1 MRVKFFVFSVL
12 MMLMIKTN
20 AQRVAGALTLQQ
32 AIETALKNNTE
43 VKQSEFAMQT
53 GRVGYNQAKGNL
65 LPDVTGI
72 ISHGINQGRSI
83 DPFTNSYINQQI
95 NFANYNLNAN
105 AVVFN
110 GFLLLNTLRAQAL
123 SYDAA
128 KMDLQQNKDR
138 ITLQVIL
145 AYLQVLNSSEQLQRT
160 EALAQLTLKQV

>member
-53 GRVGYNQAKGNL
+53 ERVGYNQAKGNL

-83 DPFTNSYINQQI
+83 DPFTNSYIK
-95 NFANYNLNAN
+95 
-105 AVVFN
+105 
-110 GFLLLNTLRAQAL
+110 TL
-123 SYDAA
+123 
-128 KMDLQQNKDR
+128 KTKN
-138 ITLQVIL
+138 
-145 AYLQVLNSSEQLQRT
+145 
-160 EALAQLTLKQV
+160 LTLIIIVLFIVGKVYTCDRSMRPSSKLIMCDP